1 MRLQRVVWRSVVGV
15 GLLFTAVTAH
25 GAIGDQLD
33 EFIASDGAAGDFFG
47 NSVSISGTTAIV
59 GASQDD
65 DACTAPMPACDSGS
79 AYLIDTTTGLEL
91 FKLNA
96 SDGVQADRFG
106 HSVAISGTTAIVG
119 AILDDDNGNNSG
131 SAYLFSTVTGLE
143 LFKLL
148 SSNGAAE
155 DRFGASVGV
164 SGTTAVVGQP
174 GMSFGSNDPG
184 YAFVFDTT
192 TGLESFVL
200 QASDGLVGD
209 LFGNAVAISGTTAI
223 VGAHFDDNIGGSEAG
238 AAYLYNTTNGMEL
251 FKLLPGDGAAGD
263 RFGQSVAISGTIA
276 LVGSVGDDD
285 NGSSSGSAYL
295 FDTTTGQEL
304 FKLTAHD
311 GLFADSF
318 GVSVAIEGTIAVVG
332 AGSVDDN
339 GAQSGAVYLFDVNTG
354 QFLAKVFP
362 SDPAASDFYGSTV
375 SISGIHVIVGAAQH
389 DDLAVDAGAAYL
401 FDASGDP
408 PCPSDVNGDGVIDTA
423 DLGILIGLFG
433 MPCP

>member
-1 MRLQRVVWRSVVGV
+1 MRLQRKYWREIIGI
-15 GLLFTAVTAH
+15 GLLLPSAVAH
-25 GAIGDQLD
+25 ASIGDQLD
-33 EFIASDGAAGDFFG
+33 EYVASDGAASDFYG
-47 NSVSISGTTAIV
+47 RSVSISGTTAIV
-59 GASQDD
+59 GSSQDD
-65 DACTAPMPACDSGS
+65 DACTSPMPTCDSGS

-91 FKLNA
+91 FKLVA
-96 SDGVQADRFG
+96 SDGVQGDRFG
-106 HSVAISGTTAIVG
+106 HTVAIDGTTAIIG

-131 SAYLFSTVTGLE
+131 SAYLFNTVTGME

-155 DRFGASVGV
+155 DRLGASVGI

-209 LFGNAVAISGTTAI
+209 LFGNAVAVSGTTAI

-251 FKLLPGDGAAGD
+251 FKLLPSDGATGD
-263 RFGQSVAISGTIA
+263 QFGQSVAISGTIA

-285 NGSSSGSAYL
+285 HGSSSGSAYL
-295 FDTTTGQEL
+295 FDATTGQEL

-311 GLFADSF
+311 GVNGDSF
-318 GVSVAIEGTIAVVG
+318 GVSVAISGTIAVVG

-354 QFLAKVFP
+354 KFLAKVFP
-362 SDPAASDFYGSTV
+362 SDPAANDFYGSTV

-389 DDLAVDAGAAYL
+389 DDLATDAGAAYL

-408 PCPSDVNGDGVIDTA
+408 PCPSDINGDGIIDTA